1 MILMTLGSASGLLLD
16 NYNYN
21 YYQID
26 DEDRDDVEMINS
38 DFLGKEVLIA
48 GCSSITLIVLLSNN
62 NNYNS
67 KNNFGGEPRLLIIN
81 AVTEPARFS
90 APCVPMQKMTIG
102 ISCYY
107 TEATICTVGALS
119 LQDNDNKSN
128 EPLKLLLLLC
138 RIISFKSVKTTTI
151 MSFSSNNLQLNQNEI
166 GDIPINYDDEDG
178 EDVEDKTMTLSCQDK
193 DENDNEENPQMTNN
207 VPAMKKLLLDEFV
220 KTRDLG
226 VLERLKNLIKRGLTY
241 VTKEDPYEGY
251 KRRWGIAAAL
261 RGLAGGGESSLNNSG
276 TANWASAQPTTPN
289 NNSANNSGWG
299 GTPGNSVGPSGG
311 PANNWQQV
319 SGGRNISGQN
329 PNQNQGQGPPG
340 GQNPGK
346 KIPLIFFKFFRSKY
360 EK

>member
-1 MILMTLGSASGLLLD
+1 
-16 NYNYN
+16 
-21 YYQID
+21 
-26 DEDRDDVEMINS
+26 
-38 DFLGKEVLIA
+38 
-48 GCSSITLIVLLSNN
+48 
-62 NNYNS
+62 
-67 KNNFGGEPRLLIIN
+67 
-81 AVTEPARFS
+81 
-90 APCVPMQKMTIG
+90 
-102 ISCYY
+102 
-107 TEATICTVGALS
+107 
-119 LQDNDNKSN
+119 
-128 EPLKLLLLLC
+128 
-138 RIISFKSVKTTTI
+138 
-151 MSFSSNNLQLNQNEI
+151 MSPSSNNLQLNQNEI
-166 GDIPINYDDEDG
+166 GDIPINYDDDDDE
-178 EDVEDKTMTLSCQDK
+178 VENDEHVEKEKTMTLSCQDE
-193 DENDNEENPQMTNN
+193 DEIDNEENPQMTNN

-251 KRRWGIAAAL
+251 KRRWGIAEAL

-340 GQNPGK
+340 GPNSGK
-346 KIPLIFFKFFRSKY
+346 KKRIHFYDS
-360 EK
+360 